1 MTNFGIRAGDSP
13 APSRFFEGVMAVLE
27 PAVIAL
33 GMFDGVHLGHRA
45 LIARTL
51 EEAKRLHAMP
61 AVYTFSNHPLEVLGG
76 SVRLLSGI
84 RERNMLLRSL
94 GVEAVESVPFTREM
108 AQLSTEAFIDLLAA
122 KWDVRGLVVGY
133 NYTFGDHGTGTPD
146 TLREIGN
153 RRGFSVSVVEPV
165 LLEGEPVSST
175 RIREA
180 VERGDVSSAERLL
193 KRHYTLTGT
202 IVQNKRIGRRIGFPT
217 ANIEADIRRAIPADG
232 VYATYAFVGGAGY
245 RAVTNI
251 GTNPSVQGEK
261 LTIETHLIDFN
272 ADIYGQ
278 QLTIAFRKR
287 MRKEATFETL
297 DALKEQIRL
306 DVEAAKALKD
316 A

>member
-1 MTNFGIRAGDSP
+1 M
-13 APSRFFEGVMAVLE
+13 
-27 PAVIAL
+27 
-33 GMFDGVHLGHRA
+33 
-45 LIARTL
+45 
-51 EEAKRLHAMP
+51 
-61 AVYTFSNHPLEVLGG
+61 
-76 SVRLLSGI
+76 
-84 RERNMLLRSL
+84 
-94 GVEAVESVPFTREM
+94 
-108 AQLSTEAFIDLLAA
+108 
-122 KWDVRGLVVGY
+122 
-133 NYTFGDHGTGTPD
+133 
-146 TLREIGN
+146 
-153 RRGFSVSVVEPV
+153 
-165 LLEGEPVSST
+165 
-175 RIREA
+175 
-180 VERGDVSSAERLL
+180 
-193 KRHYTLTGT
+193 
-202 IVQNKRIGRRIGFPT
+202 QNKRIGRRIGFPT
-217 ANIEADIRRAIPADG
+217 ANIEADVRRAIPADG

>member
-1 MTNFGIRAGDSP
+1 
-13 APSRFFEGVMAVLE
+13 MATYE

-45 LIARTL
+45 LMSRL
-51 EEAKRLHAMP
+51 QEEAKLLHAIP

-94 GVEAVESVPFTREM
+94 GAEELESVPFTREM
-108 AQLSTEAFIDLLAA
+108 ASLSPEAFVDLLSA

-133 NYTFGDHGTGTPD
+133 NYTCGDRGAGTPE
-146 TLREIGN
+146 TLREIGS
-153 RRGFSVSVVEPV
+153 RRGFTVSVVEPV

-180 VERGDVSSAERLL
+180 VERGDITLANRLL
-193 KRHYTLTGT
+193 KRRYTLSGT
-202 IVQNKRIGRRIGFPT
+202 VVQNKRIGSRIGFPT
-217 ANIEADIRRAIPADG
+217 ANIDANPKRAIPADG
-232 VYATYAFVGGAGY
+232 VYATFASVDGGMY

-251 GTNPSVQGEK
+251 GTNPTVNGEK
-261 LTIETHLIDFN
+261 LTIETHLIDFH

-278 QLTIAFRKR
+278 PLSILFRKR
-287 MRKEATFETL
+287 MRGELMFDSL

-306 DVEAAKALKD
+306 DVEEAELLRD

>member
-1 MTNFGIRAGDSP
+1 
-13 APSRFFEGVMAVLE
+13 MATYE

-45 LIARTL
+45 LMSRL
-51 EEAKRLHAMP
+51 QEEAKLLHAIP

-76 SVRLLSGI
+76 NVRLLSGI

-94 GVEAVESVPFTREM
+94 GAEELESVPFTREM
-108 AQLSTEAFIDLLAA
+108 ASLSPEAFVDLLSA

-133 NYTFGDHGTGTPD
+133 NYTCGDRGAGTPE
-146 TLREIGN
+146 TLREIGK

-180 VERGDVSSAERLL
+180 VERGDITLANRLL
-193 KRHYTLTGT
+193 KRRYTLSGT
-202 IVQNKRIGRRIGFPT
+202 VVQNKRIGSRIGFPT
-217 ANIEADIRRAIPADG
+217 ANIDANPKRAIPADG
-232 VYATYAFVGGAGY
+232 VYATFASVDGGMY

-251 GTNPSVQGEK
+251 GTNPTVNGEK
-261 LTIETHLIDFN
+261 LTIETHLIDFH

-278 QLTIAFRKR
+278 PLSILFRKR
-287 MRKEATFETL
+287 MRGELMFDSL

-306 DVEAAKALKD
+306 DVEEAELLRD

>member
-1 MTNFGIRAGDSP
+1 
-13 APSRFFEGVMAVLE
+13 MAVLE

>member
-1 MTNFGIRAGDSP
+1 
-13 APSRFFEGVMAVLE
+13 MATYE
-27 PAVIAL
+27 PAVVAL

-45 LIARTL
+45 LMNRL
-51 EEAKRLHAMP
+51 QEEAKLLHAIP

-76 SVRLLSGI
+76 NVRLLSGI

-94 GVEAVESVPFTREM
+94 GAEELESVPFTREM
-108 AQLSTEAFIDLLAA
+108 AALSPEAFVDLLSA

-133 NYTFGDHGTGTPD
+133 NYTCGDRGAGTPE
-146 TLREIGN
+146 TLREIGS

-180 VERGDVSSAERLL
+180 VERGDITLANRLL
-193 KRHYTLTGT
+193 KRRYTLSGT
-202 IVQNKRIGRRIGFPT
+202 VVQNKRIGSRIGFPT
-217 ANIEADIRRAIPADG
+217 ANIDANPKRAIPADG
-232 VYATYAFVGGAGY
+232 VYATFASVDGGMY

-251 GTNPSVQGEK
+251 GTNPTVNGDK
-261 LTIETHLIDFN
+261 LTIETHLIDFH

-278 QLTIAFRKR
+278 PLSILFRKR
-287 MRKEATFETL
+287 MRGELMFDSL

-306 DVEAAKALKD
+306 DVEEAELLRD

>member
-1 MTNFGIRAGDSP
+1 
-13 APSRFFEGVMAVLE
+13 MATYE

-45 LIARTL
+45 LMSRL
-51 EEAKRLHAMP
+51 QEEAKLLHAIP

-94 GVEAVESVPFTREM
+94 GAEELESVPFTREM
-108 AQLSTEAFIDLLAA
+108 ASLSPEAFVDLLSA

-133 NYTFGDHGTGTPD
+133 NYTCGDRGAGTPE
-146 TLREIGN
+146 TLREIGK

-175 RIREA
+175 RIRDA
-180 VERGDVSSAERLL
+180 VERGDITLANRLL
-193 KRHYTLTGT
+193 KRRYTLSGT
-202 IVQNKRIGRRIGFPT
+202 VVQNKRIGSRIGFPT
-217 ANIEADIRRAIPADG
+217 ANIDANPKRAIPADG
-232 VYATYAFVGGAGY
+232 VYATFASVDGGMY

-251 GTNPSVQGEK
+251 GTNPTVNGEK
-261 LTIETHLIDFN
+261 LTIETHLIDFH

-278 QLTIAFRKR
+278 PLSILFRKR
-287 MRKEATFETL
+287 MRGELMFDSL

-306 DVEAAKALKD
+306 DVEEAELLRD

>member
-1 MTNFGIRAGDSP
+1 
-13 APSRFFEGVMAVLE
+13 MATYE
-27 PAVIAL
+27 PAVVAL

-45 LIARTL
+45 LMNRL
-51 EEAKRLHAMP
+51 QEEAKLLHAIP

-76 SVRLLSGI
+76 NVRLLSGI

-94 GVEAVESVPFTREM
+94 GAEELESVPFTREM
-108 AQLSTEAFIDLLAA
+108 ASLSPEAFVDLLSA

-133 NYTFGDHGTGTPD
+133 NYTCGDRGAGTPE
-146 TLREIGN
+146 TLREIGS

-180 VERGDVSSAERLL
+180 VERGDITLANRLL
-193 KRHYTLTGT
+193 KRRYTLSGT
-202 IVQNKRIGRRIGFPT
+202 VVQNKRIGSRIGFPT
-217 ANIEADIRRAIPADG
+217 ANIDANPKRAIPADG
-232 VYATYAFVGGAGY
+232 VYATFASVDSGMY

-251 GTNPSVQGEK
+251 GTNPTVNGEK
-261 LTIETHLIDFN
+261 LTIETHLIDFH

-278 QLTIAFRKR
+278 PLSILFRKR
-287 MRKEATFETL
+287 MRGELMFDSL

-306 DVEAAKALKD
+306 DVEEAELLRD